1 MKVEVSR
8 PRLVKILG
16 LDERDKDNLIW
27 CSASMDVSKLFWVDG
42 LLICMEVPEKSLEYE
57 FERGVYVVSQLCY
70 AKCSRYNRLEDV
82 GRGVQIPV
90 VNASDMR
97 FFKVIARV
105 IRSEQGNPESL
116 VKQAS
121 RSDRSRSQ
129 LVV

>member
-1 MKVEVSR
+1 
-8 PRLVKILG
+8 
-16 LDERDKDNLIW
+16 
-27 CSASMDVSKLFWVDG
+27 MDVSKLFWVDG